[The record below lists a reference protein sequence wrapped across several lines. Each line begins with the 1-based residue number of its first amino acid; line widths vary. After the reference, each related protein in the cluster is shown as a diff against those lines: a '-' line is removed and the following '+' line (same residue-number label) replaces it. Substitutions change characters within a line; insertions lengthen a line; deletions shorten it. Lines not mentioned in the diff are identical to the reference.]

1 MSTGRKEEP
10 LDVRCGIKESRLP
23 LVTEVSGVNEHFGI
37 ADDHSCATEKTIRN
51 DVADE
56 ENYAADN
63 QPALHRPNDPTS
75 ATAATR
81 RADCNCDGPPP
92 FAAAHG

>member
-10 LDVRCGIKESRLP
+10 LDVRWIKESRLP

-37 ADDHSCATEKTIRN
+37 AEATTVAPREKTIRN

-63 QPALHRPNDPTS
+63 QPALHRPNDPSS